1 MSGQEQAR
9 LATDLAT
16 VVGGMMRRLR
26 AASPV
31 GELSPS
37 MRSVLNRVHSG
48 GPTTIAA
55 LARAELVRPQS
66 MRATVGA
73 LEERGL
79 LERSAHPSDGR
90 QVVFD
95 FTEEGRRTLGEL
107 RRAKYDWLAEAIGTR
122 LAPEEQRTLDEAAAL
137 MKRLIEE

>member
-1 MSGQEQAR
+1 MPAAEQDRIATE
-9 LATDLAT
+9 LATA
-16 VVGGMMRRLR
+16 VGGMMRRLR
-26 AASPV
+26 AASPI

-37 MRSVLNRVHSG
+37 MRSVLNRVHTG

-79 LERSAHPSDGR
+79 LERSPHPSDGR
-90 QVVFD
+90 QVVFE
-95 FTEEGRRTLGEL
+95 FTEEGRRTLQEL
-107 RRAKYDWLAEAIGTR
+107 RRAKYDWLAEAIGSR
-122 LAPEEQRTLDEAAAL
+122 LGPEEQRTLDEAATL